1 MRVKAVFHGIISDW
15 VGVPQAEF
23 NLPDGGTFGDLL
35 CEMRKV
41 YGPDMPPQL
50 GNKGQ
55 ADFNRAFWA
64 MRGKER
70 VNEPGTKLK
79 DGEDIQF
86 FLSLA
91 GG

>member
-23 NLPDGGTFGDLL
+23 ILPDGASFDDLL
-35 CEMRKV
+35 SEIRKV

-50 GNKGQ
+50 KNKGQ